1 MRNRLRDR
9 LSATVAAVV
18 IIALAATMVT
28 AALASAQ
35 RSRSRGT
42 ATAHAAASKA
52 VASTFV
58 GVDIDGPIVDRAS
71 GLNLPAQFDQMV
83 ANGVGSV
90 RFAFNWAAAQPYPS
104 WTDVPAGQAG
114 EFTHTGTVP
123 TNFNQTDQLVG
134 LAAQHGMTVLP
145 TVLYAPGWDAVDNSS
160 NGVDYP
166 AQPQPYADYLT
177 ALIGRYGP
185 NGTYWTSHPKI
196 PKLPIRMWQIWNE
209 ENISYYWA
217 QPFASSYVAL
227 LSAAHAAIK
236 KADPGAKV
244 VLGALTNYA
253 WISLGKILAQPGAR
267 GLFDIASVNGFTK
280 LPRDVILYLHLVRR
294 ALDAAR
300 LGRMPLLAT
309 EVSWPSAVG
318 QTKTNFDFDTTQAGQ
333 AKNITALLP
342 MLGSNRR
349 SLRLLAFYWYT
360 WMGLEQRGAPDFSF
374 AGLVRLTP
382 FSQVIA
388 KPALGAFR
396 RGVLAL
402 EHCARKSSNARRC
415 AKPAS

>member
-1 MRNRLRDR
+1 MRKRLGDR
-9 LSATVAAVV
+9 LIATVAAVV
-18 IIALAATMVT
+18 AVALAATMVT

-35 RSRSRGT
+35 RATSHGT
-42 ATAHAAASKA
+42 ATARAARSRG

-71 GLNLPAQFDQMV
+71 GLNLPAQFNQMV

-90 RFAFNWAAAQPYPS
+90 RFAFNWAAAQPYAS
-104 WTDVPAGQAG
+104 WADVPAGQAG

-123 TNFNQTDQLVG
+123 TNFTQTDELVG
-134 LAAQHGMTVLP
+134 LAAQRGMTVLP
-145 TVLYAPGWDAVDNSS
+145 TVLYAPTWDAVDNSAH
-160 NGVDYP
+160 GVDYP

-185 NGTYWTSHPKI
+185 HGSYWSSHPHI

-217 QPFASSYVAL
+217 QPFAASYVAL

-253 WISLGKILAQPGAR
+253 WISLGNVMDQPGAR

-280 LPRDVILYLHLVRR
+280 RPRDVILYLHLVRR

-300 LGRMPLLAT
+300 LGRTPLLAT

-333 AKNITALLP
+333 AKDIAALLP

-349 SLRLLAFYWYT
+349 SLRLLGFYWYT
-360 WMGLEQRGAPDFSF
+360 WMGLEQRGAADFSF

-396 RGVLAL
+396 KGVLAL
-402 EHCARKSSNARRC
+402 EHCARKASNARRC
-415 AKPAS
+415 AKPAA